1 MVFSRQSRRRWT
13 SWVFALALGAPALA
27 ATAHA
32 DVATPWSTTEHTQVR
47 LIAAVAGTGTAASV
61 PLGLHFRMAKG
72 WKIYWRSPGD
82 AGFPP
87 RPDWTGSQNLAS
99 ATVAWPAPKRFSVL
113 GFETLGYYD
122 EVVLPIT
129 ATVAEPG
136 KAVDLK
142 TKVNFLT
149 CDEICIPYTVSLALS
164 VPAGPAGA
172 SPYAHLVN
180 RFAAQVPGDGRGVG
194 ITIERADLANAT
206 TKPTLRIVAAGR
218 QSFAAPDVFV
228 EGPSELG
235 FGKPNVTLRDQER
248 RAVLE
253 VAVSGVKD
261 LKGGLVGIPL
271 TITLVDGAR
280 AVERALPVGTA
291 PAGGAAEAGISL
303 ATILLF
309 ALLGGF
315 LLNLMPCVLPV
326 LSLKLLGVVGH
337 GGGKVRTVRLSFLAS
352 AAGIL
357 ASFAVLAGGL
367 IAVKATGAAVGWGI
381 QFQHPWFLIALILVI
396 TLFACNLWG
405 FFEIGLPRWIA
416 DFGEKSSH
424 VHGLGGHFLTGAF
437 ATLLATPCT
446 APFLGTAVGFAL
458 ARGVGEIVAVFVV
471 LGLGLAL
478 PYLAVAAAPSIAIRL
493 PRPGPWM
500 ARFRTLLG
508 VALAATAAWLISVLA
523 AQAGAP
529 TALMIALIT
538 VAIGAVLW
546 LRHRWPERLG
556 GAAVVA
562 TTMLAVA
569 AFLAPSGLAT
579 LTTPPAPPQKT
590 QADFWRPFDQA
601 RISAL
606 VAAGKTVFVDVTAD
620 WCLTCQVNKSLV
632 LTKGEVFK
640 RLTSAGVVA
649 MQADW
654 TRPNDA
660 IARYL
665 AEFGRYG
672 IPFNAVYGPG
682 APDGIA
688 LSEILTS
695 GEVLA
700 ALDRA
705 NGKATAQLT
714 R

>member
-1 MVFSRQSRRRWT
+1 MAFSRQPRRRWT
-13 SWVFALALGAPALA
+13 PLACTLALTSSWLA

-32 DVATPWSTTEHTQVR
+32 ELATPWSATEHTQVR
-47 LIAAVAGTGTAASV
+47 LIAAATGTGTVASV

-87 RPDWTGSQNLAS
+87 RPDWAGSQNLAA
-99 ATVAWPAPKRFSVL
+99 ATLAWPAPRRFSVL

-129 ATVAEPG
+129 ATVADPSQG
-136 KAVDLK
+136 LDLK

-149 CDEICIPYTVSLALS
+149 CDEICIPYTVDLALS
-164 VPAGPAGA
+164 VPAGLAGA
-172 SPYAHLVN
+172 SPHAHLVN
-180 RFAAQVPGDGRGVG
+180 RFAARVPGESRAVG
-194 ITIERADLANAT
+194 ITIERADFDGESA
-206 TKPTLRIVAAGR
+206 KPILRIAAAST
-218 QSFAAPDVFV
+218 QPLVAPDVFV
-228 EGPSELG
+228 EGPSELA
-235 FGKPNVTLRDQER
+235 FAKPTVTLVDQGR
-248 RAVLE
+248 RAVVE
-253 VAVSGVKD
+253 VAVSGLKD
-261 LKGGLVGIPL
+261 LKGDFVGTPL
-271 TITLVDGAR
+271 TVTLVDGAR
-280 AVERALPVGTA
+280 AVEQALKVGIA
-291 PAGGAAEAGISL
+291 PAGGAAVASAAL
-303 ATILLF
+303 APILLF

-337 GGGKVRTVRLSFLAS
+337 GGGESRTVRLSFLAS

-381 QFQHPWFLIALILVI
+381 QFQHPWFLIALTLVVI
-396 TLFACNLWG
+396 LFACNLWG
-405 FFEIGLPRWIA
+405 FFEVGLPDWVA
-416 DFGEKSSH
+416 DLGEQSSH

-437 ATLLATPCT
+437 ATLLATPCS

-458 ARGVGEIVAVFVV
+458 ARGAGEIVVVFLA

-478 PYLAVAAAPSIAIRL
+478 PYLAVAVAPGIATRL

-500 ARFRTLLG
+500 ARLKALLG
-508 VALAATAAWLISVLA
+508 VALAVTAAWLISVLA
-523 AQAGAP
+523 AQAGAA
-529 TALMIALIT
+529 TAIVIAFIT

-546 LRHRWPERLG
+546 LRHRRPARLSAA
-556 GAAVVA
+556 AAVA
-562 TTMLAVA
+562 TAVLAAV
-569 AFLAPSGLAT
+569 AFLAPTGIAT
-579 LTTPPAPPQKT
+579 LTAPPAPPQKT
-590 QADFWRPFDQA
+590 QADFWHPFDQA
-601 RISAL
+601 RISTL

-632 LTKGEVFK
+632 LTRGEVFT
-640 RLTSAGVVA
+640 RLTSDGVVP

-665 AEFGRYG
+665 AEFRRYG

-682 APDGIA
+682 APAGIA
-688 LSEILTS
+688 LSEILTA
-695 GEVLA
+695 GDVLA

-705 NGKATAQLT
+705 QGRATAHLSK
-714 R
+714 

>member
-1 MVFSRQSRRRWT
+1 MAFSRQSGRLRT
-13 SWVFALALGAPALA
+13 PLVCALALSLPWLA

-32 DVATPWSTTEHTQVR
+32 ELATPWSTTEHTQVR
-47 LIAAVAGTGTAASV
+47 LIAATTGTGAAANV

-87 RPDWTGSQNLAS
+87 RPDWAGSQNLAS
-99 ATVAWPAPKRFSVL
+99 ATLAWPAPRRFSVF

-122 EVVLPIT
+122 EVVLPVT

-136 KAVDLK
+136 KPLDLK
-142 TKVNFLT
+142 AKVDFLT
-149 CDEICIPYTVSLALS
+149 CDEICIPYTVNLALS
-164 VPAGPAGA
+164 VPAGLAGA
-172 SPYAHLVN
+172 SPHVHLVN

-194 ITIERADLANAT
+194 ITIERADLVNGT
-206 TKPTLRIVAAGR
+206 TTPALRITAAST
-218 QSFAAPDVFV
+218 QPFAAPDVFI
-228 EGPSELG
+228 EGPNELA
-235 FGKPNVTLRDQER
+235 FAKPKVTLGDQGR

-253 VAVSGVKD
+253 VAIYG
-261 LKGGLVGIPL
+261 LKELKSGLVGIPL
-271 TITLVDGAR
+271 TLTLVDGAR
-280 AVERALPVGTA
+280 AVERALPVGVA
-291 PAGGAAEAGISL
+291 PAGGTAEAGVSL
-303 ATILLF
+303 APILLF

-337 GGGKVRTVRLSFLAS
+337 GGGEVRTVRLSFLAS

-381 QFQHPWFLIALILVI
+381 QFQHPWFLIALTLVI

-416 DFGEKSSH
+416 DLGEKSSH

-437 ATLLATPCT
+437 ATLLATPCS

-458 ARGVGEIVAVFVV
+458 ARGVGEIVAVFMT

-478 PYLAVAAAPSIAIRL
+478 PYLAVAVAPGIATRL
-493 PRPGPWM
+493 PRPGPWI
-500 ARFRTLLG
+500 ARLKALLG
-508 VALAATAAWLISVLA
+508 VALAATAAWLVSVLA

-529 TALMIALIT
+529 TALVIALIV
-538 VAIGAVLW
+538 VAIGTVLW
-546 LRHRWPERLG
+546 LRHRRPERLG
-556 GAAVVA
+556 SAAAIATAVLAAV
-562 TTMLAVA
+562 

-579 LTTPPAPPQKT
+579 LTAPPAAPQKT
-590 QADFWRPFDQA
+590 QVDFWHPFDQA

-632 LTKGEVFK
+632 LTKGEVVK
-640 RLTSAGVVA
+640 RLTSDGVVA

-682 APDGIA
+682 APQGIV

-700 ALDRA
+700 ALNQA
-705 NGKATAQLT
+705 NGKATAHLT

>member
-1 MVFSRQSRRRWT
+1 MAFSRQSSRRWT
-13 SWVFALALGAPALA
+13 PLAGLLALSASWLA

-32 DVATPWSTTEHTQVR
+32 ELATPWSETEHTQVR
-47 LIAAVAGTGTAASV
+47 LIAATTGTGSAASV

-99 ATVAWPAPKRFSVL
+99 ATLAWPAPKRFSVL
-113 GFETLGYYD
+113 GFETVGYYD

-129 ATVAEPG
+129 ASVTEPG
-136 KAVDLK
+136 KPLDLK
-142 TKVNFLT
+142 AKVNFLT
-149 CDEICIPYTVSLALS
+149 CDEICIPYTVDLALA
-164 VPAGPAGA
+164 VPAGPAGV
-172 SPYAHLVN
+172 SPHAHLVN
-180 RFAAQVPGDGRGVG
+180 RFAAQVPGDGRSVG
-194 ITIERADLANAT
+194 LTIKRADFVSGT
-206 TKPTLRIVAAGR
+206 TPTLRITAVGT
-218 QSFAAPDVFV
+218 QTFAAPDAFI
-228 EGPSELG
+228 EGPSELA
-235 FGKPNVTLRDQER
+235 FAKPRVTLRDQGR

-253 VAVSGVKD
+253 VPFNGLKD

-291 PAGGAAEAGISL
+291 PAGGTAEAGVSL
-303 ATILLF
+303 APILLF

-337 GGGKVRTVRLSFLAS
+337 GGGEVRTVRLSFLAS

-367 IAVKATGAAVGWGI
+367 IAVKATGAVVGWGI
-381 QFQHPWFLIALILVI
+381 QFQHPWFLIALTLVI

-416 DFGEKSSH
+416 DLGEKSSH

-446 APFLGTAVGFAL
+446 APFLGTAIGFAL
-458 ARGVGEIVAVFVV
+458 MRGAGEIVVVFMV

-478 PYLAVAAAPSIAIRL
+478 PYLAVAAAPKIATRL

-500 ARFRTLLG
+500 PRFKVVLG

-523 AQAGAP
+523 AQAGTP
-529 TALMIALIT
+529 TALVIAFIT
-538 VAIGAVLW
+538 IAIGAVLW
-546 LRHRWPERLG
+546 LRHRRPERLG
-556 GAAVVA
+556 SAAVVA
-562 TTMLAVA
+562 TAVLAAA
-569 AFLAPSGLAT
+569 AFFVPTGLAT
-579 LTTPPAPPQKT
+579 LTTPPAPPQKA
-590 QADFWRPFDQA
+590 QADFWQPFDQA
-601 RISAL
+601 RISTL

-632 LTKGEVFK
+632 LSKGEVFK
-640 RLTSAGVVA
+640 RLTSDGVVP

-665 AEFGRYG
+665 AEYGRYG

-682 APDGIA
+682 APEGIV

-700 ALDRA
+700 AFNRA
-705 NGKATAQLT
+705 NGKVAAHLSQ
-714 R
+714 

>member
-1 MVFSRQSRRRWT
+1 MAFSRQSSRRWT
-13 SWVFALALGAPALA
+13 PLASLFALGASWLA

-32 DVATPWSTTEHTQVR
+32 ELATPWSDTEHTQVR
-47 LIAAVAGTGTAASV
+47 LIAATTGTGSAASV

-87 RPDWTGSQNLAS
+87 RSDWTGSRNLAS
-99 ATVAWPAPKRFSVL
+99 ATIAWPAPKRFSVL

-129 ATVAEPG
+129 ATVTEPG
-136 KAVDLK
+136 KPLDLK
-142 TKVNFLT
+142 AKVNFLT
-149 CDEICIPYTVSLALS
+149 CDEICIPYTVDLALS

-172 SPYAHLVN
+172 SPHAHLVN
-180 RFAAQVPGDGRGVG
+180 RFAAQVPGDGRSVG
-194 ITIERADLANAT
+194 LTIERADLVSGT
-206 TKPTLRIVAAGR
+206 TPTLRITAVGT
-218 QSFAAPDVFV
+218 QPFAAPDAFI
-228 EGPSELG
+228 EGPSELA
-235 FGKPNVTLRDQER
+235 FAKPKVTLRDQGR

-253 VAVSGVKD
+253 VPFSGLKD

-271 TITLVDGAR
+271 TITLADGTR

-291 PAGGAAEAGISL
+291 PAGGAAEAGVSL
-303 ATILLF
+303 VPILLF

-337 GGGKVRTVRLSFLAS
+337 GGGEVRTVRLSFLAS

-357 ASFAVLAGGL
+357 ASFAVLAGSL
-367 IAVKATGAAVGWGI
+367 IAVKATGAVVGWGI
-381 QFQHPWFLIALILVI
+381 QFQHPWFLIALTLVV

-416 DFGEKSSH
+416 DLGEKSSH

-458 ARGVGEIVAVFVV
+458 ARGVGEIVAVFMA

-478 PYLAVAAAPSIAIRL
+478 PYLAVAAAPTVATRL

-500 ARFRTLLG
+500 PRFKVVLG

-523 AQAGAP
+523 AQAGTP
-529 TALMIALIT
+529 TALVIALIT

-546 LRHRWPERLG
+546 LRHRQPERLG
-556 GAAVVA
+556 SATVVA
-562 TTMLAVA
+562 TAILAVA
-569 AFLAPSGLAT
+569 AFFAPTGLAT
-579 LTTPPAPPQKT
+579 LTAPPAPPQKA
-590 QADFWRPFDQA
+590 QADFWQPFDQA
-601 RISAL
+601 RISTL

-640 RLTSAGVVA
+640 RLTSDGVVP

-665 AEFGRYG
+665 AEYGRYG

-682 APDGIA
+682 APEGIV

-700 ALDRA
+700 AFNRA
-705 NGKATAQLT
+705 NGKIAAHLSQ
-714 R
+714 